1 MQHVTPGDSQ
11 FLIKQRPSN
20 FFMTRIR
27 SLIPVFV
34 LLFISFNTQAKDF
47 VLINKIMYDT
57 PLNEQIATGVAYSNG
72 EFVELYNAGVDTV
85 KLNGWYLHGGG
96 STETSYFPTNT
107 VMAPKSYLIVAY
119 QYNNSGFTLDQLYA
133 GLTATTNHQIQYQR
147 KILWSNSG
155 EPVYLRDNYGLTK
168 DSIYYDGTSSKTK
181 PNRLSADNADG
192 IAGNSC
198 ICLQRKTAVFTNDGC
213 AIPNNLEWTSALVNP
228 FQLHAAFIPP
238 VLPGVGISYAYDL
251 AGNRI
256 SRKLVTLGSN
266 ISHVKKQDGTYEQES
281 TPVEE
286 KLGDRTITIYPNP
299 TKGAL
304 AVGIS
309 GEILDKI
316 SIILYSA
323 KGNMLQNKIAD
334 SDITPLEMTTYPT
347 GWYIVRI
354 IADGKS
360 TEFKVIK
367 Q

>member
-1 MQHVTPGDSQ
+1 MQTFSFRTNRIKP
-11 FLIKQRPSN
+11 LIYLVKL
-20 FFMTRIR
+20 TRNYIA
-27 SLIPVFV
+27 LLV
-34 LLFISFNTQAKDF
+34 LLFISFSTHAKDF
-47 VLINKIMYDT
+47 VIINKIMYDS
-57 PLNEQIATGVAYSNG
+57 PLNEQIATGAAYSNG
-72 EFVELYNAGVDTV
+72 EFVELYNAGIEIVN
-85 KLNGWYLHGGG
+85 LSGWYLHGGG
-96 STETSYFPTNT
+96 STEISYFPTNT

-119 QYNNSGFTLDQLYA
+119 QYNNSGFTLDQLYT
-133 GLTATTNHQIQYQR
+133 GLTSTPNHQIQYQR
-147 KILWSNSG
+147 KILLSNSG
-155 EPVYLRDNYGLTK
+155 EQVYLRDNYGLTK

-198 ICLQRKTAVFTNDGC
+198 ICLQRKTAIFTNDGC

-228 FQLHAAFIPP
+228 FQLTAAFIAP

-266 ISHVKKQDGTYEQES
+266 VSHVKKQNAVSEPKS

-309 GEILDKI
+309 GEILNKI
-316 SIILYSA
+316 SITLYTA
-323 KGNMLQNKIAD
+323 QGTVLQNKIAD
-334 SDITPLEMTTYPT
+334 SDLTPLEMTIYPT
-347 GWYIVRI
+347 GWYILRV
-354 IADGKS
+354 IADGKA
-360 TEFKVIK
+360 TEFKIIK

>member
-1 MQHVTPGDSQ
+1 MNH
-11 FLIKQRPSN
+11 
-20 FFMTRIR
+20 FFKHMRNYLL
-27 SLIPVFV
+27 S
-34 LLFISFNTQAKDF
+34 LLFFSLSIQAKDF

-72 EFVELYNAGVDTV
+72 EYLELYNAGIETAN
-85 KLNGWYLHGGG
+85 LSGWVLRGGG
-96 STETSYFPTNT
+96 STEIYYFPANT
-107 VMAPKSYLIVAY
+107 MMAPKSYLIVAY
-119 QYNNSGFTLDQLYA
+119 QYINSGFTLDQLYT
-133 GLTATTNHQIQYQR
+133 GLNTSTNHQIQYQR
-147 KILWSNSG
+147 KIIWSNSG
-155 EPVYLRDNYGLTK
+155 EPAYLRDNYGVTR

-198 ICLQRKTAVFTNDGC
+198 VCLQRKTAVFTNDAC
-213 AIPNNLEWTSALVNP
+213 AIPNNIEWATALVNP
-228 FQLHAAFIPP
+228 FQQYPSFIQP

-256 SRKLVTLGSN
+256 SRKQVTLSSTL
-266 ISHVKKQDGTYEQES
+266 SHIRKQTSTTEPEP

-316 SIILYSA
+316 SITLYSA
-323 KGNMLQNKIAD
+323 QGNMLQNKIAD
-334 SDITPLEMTTYPT
+334 SDITALEMSSYPI
-347 GWYIVRI
+347 GWYIVRV
-354 IADGKS
+354 IADGKA
-360 TEFKVIK
+360 TEFKVVK